1 LPISDVFAGK
11 DLGELLELLRKV
23 VRDPQTI
30 KTDPLLVSIADHERE
45 ETFVHTIVP
54 ITDADSTTVN
64 RLFLYSEK
72 AG

>member
-1 LPISDVFAGK
+1 M
-11 DLGELLELLRKV
+11 ELLRKV

-30 KTDPLLVSIADHERE
+30 KNDPLLVSIADHEERQG
-45 ETFVHTIVP
+45 TFVHTIIP
-54 ITDADSTTVN
+54 ITDADSTSVN